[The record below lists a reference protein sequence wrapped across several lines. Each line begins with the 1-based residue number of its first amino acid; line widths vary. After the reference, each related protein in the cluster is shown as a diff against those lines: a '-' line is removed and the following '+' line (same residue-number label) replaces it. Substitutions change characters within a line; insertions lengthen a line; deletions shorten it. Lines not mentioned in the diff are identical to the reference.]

1 MHSVASAIDE
11 MSEVCA
17 TTTVSADHAALLQKL
32 TYLYP
37 HLCFQHVLTRGG
49 WYRVGGIIAAD
60 GERISH
66 NLRDWLEQQAHGDPA
81 QLIDDYGDAGY
92 IATSLQGRTH
102 YFVACSGERVEDFI
116 QLEIE
121 ELQEVQD
128 HMLFDPER
136 LVDDLEE
143 LIDPL
148 DVAKLDAE
156 PRGAAFY
163 SFRRFTD
170 IGHFVHAMDDAAEHK
185 AGKLLRLQRFMRDW
199 ERSSSRHA
207 GPFCHH
213 WVLALREYT
222 DAWGEQIREA
232 KPISTFSEDVALMT
246 LNGVHRGARLANLIH
261 GFDHDIGYPMAWY
274 FFMLSHREVP
284 HQLAESI
291 HRDLMGAYDYL
302 PARDLKVL
310 RDWSVEPYGI

>member
-1 MHSVASAIDE
+1 MHSVTSAHDE
-11 MSEVCA
+11 MSHICA
-17 TTTVSADHAALLQKL
+17 ATPVADDHAGLLQKL
-32 TYLYP
+32 TSLYP
-37 HLCFQHVLTRGG
+37 HLAFEHVLTRGG
-49 WYRVGGIIAAD
+49 WYRIGGIIAAD

-66 NLRDWLEQQAHGDPA
+66 SLRDWLEQQAHGDLA
-81 QLIDDYGDAGY
+81 QLMDDYADAGY

-102 YFVACSGERVEDFI
+102 YFVAHTGERAEDFI

-128 HMLFDPER
+128 HLLFDPG
-136 LVDDLEE
+136 LAADDLEE
-143 LIDPL
+143 LVDPL
-148 DVAKLDAE
+148 DVEKLEAK

-163 SFRRFTD
+163 AFRRFTD
-170 IGHFVHAMDDAAEHK
+170 ISQFIHAMDDAS
-185 AGKLLRLQRFMRDW
+185 GKKSAKLARLQRFMQDW
-199 ERSSSRHA
+199 QRSSSGEA

-222 DAWGEQIREA
+222 DAWGEMVREA
-232 KPISTFSEDVALMT
+232 RPISTYQQDVALMK

-291 HRDLMGAYDYL
+291 HKDLMGAYDYL

-310 RDWSVEPYGI
+310 RDWSAQPYGI